1 MSDERRMSR
10 RRFLLWSAGLGGAL
24 WVSSNRGW
32 ALLPWIDRQSLLSR
46 RLAALLEHQESAK
59 SIGRAY
65 LQRYPQEAAIGVLHN
80 QIVSSLASDAA
91 ALILTQDS
99 DLKDQLDRAVRQDF
113 EVEKIVKLHGWILS
127 LTEARLCALT
137 ALL

>member
-10 RRFLLWSAGLGGAL
+10 RRFLFWSAGLGGAL
-24 WVSSNRGW
+24 WMSSNRSWG
-32 ALLPWIDRQSLLSR
+32 LLPWIDRQSLLSR

-65 LQRYPQEAAIGVLHN
+65 LQRYPKEAAIGVLHN
-80 QIVSSLASDAA
+80 RIVSGFASEGA
-91 ALILTQDS
+91 ALVMTQDS
-99 DLKDQLDRAVRQDF
+99 DLKDQLDRAVRRDF
-113 EVEKIVKLHGWILS
+113 EVEEIVKLHGWILS

-137 ALL
+137 TLL